1 MAVPLNLTLAI
12 ERYDRHFPFFDNTLQ
27 LPEGLNL
34 TVYQTG
40 QSAPLRDGKGR
51 HERMLHGGDFDVA
64 EFSLSTFLM
73 ARARGLPIVGIPVFP
88 RRLFSLSQMWVH
100 PDSGLHHP
108 RDLIGKKVA
117 ISSFQTTLSL
127 LAKGDLKFQYDTP
140 WEKIHWLLT
149 TKEKVQFDFK
159 PGVQVDYIGGSREDV
174 AQKLANHEI
183 DAFFLPHPPHSVV
196 SGKLPARRLIDDC
209 RAAEIDYFRRVGDF
223 PIMHVIAIRQE
234 LIQQEPWL
242 GRALYDLFNQAK
254 SLAEEYYEDPG
265 WSRLA
270 WGRHYYEQEKALFGT
285 DPWENGFQRNRANLE
300 RFIHY
305 SQDQGMIDSIYP
317 PEELFVENTLNT

>member
-1 MAVPLNLTLAI
+1 MAAPLNLTLAL
-12 ERYDRHFPFFDNTLQ
+12 ERYDRHVPFFDSTLK

-40 QSAPLRDGKGR
+40 QSVTLRDGKGR
-51 HERMLHGGDFDVA
+51 HERMLHDSDFDVA

-73 ARARGLPIVGIPVFP
+73 ARARGMPIIGIPVFP
-88 RRLFSLSQMWVH
+88 RRLFSLSQIWVH
-100 PDSGLHHP
+100 PNSGLHHP
-108 RDLIGKKVA
+108 KDLIGKKVA

-140 WEKIHWLLT
+140 WEEIHWLLT
-149 TKEKVQFDFK
+149 TPEKVKFDLK

-209 RAAEIDYFRRVGDF
+209 RAAELDYFRRVGDF
-223 PIMHVIAIRQE
+223 PIMHVVAIRQE
-234 LIQQEPWL
+234 LVTREPWL

-254 SLAEEYYEDPG
+254 SLAEGYYEDPG

-270 WGRHYYEQEKALFGT
+270 WGRHYYEQEKALFGR

-300 RFIHY
+300 RFLQY
-305 SQDQGMIDSIYP
+305 SRDQGMIDSIYP
-317 PEELFVENTLNT
+317 LEELFVEDTLNT